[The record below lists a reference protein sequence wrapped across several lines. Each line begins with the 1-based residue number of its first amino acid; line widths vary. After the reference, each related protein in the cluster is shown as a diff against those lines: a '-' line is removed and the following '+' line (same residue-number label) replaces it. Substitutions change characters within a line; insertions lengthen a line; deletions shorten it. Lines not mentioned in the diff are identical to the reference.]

1 MNETQ
6 KRILDR
12 AEQVVVT
19 VIFIFFVRRIWPE
32 QLDLAGLIPILL
44 LVSEG
49 AVVVLLILRRP
60 TTNISVRPQDWLL
73 ASGGTFL
80 ALMVGAGGDPFSV
93 NVSLILILLGTLVQ
107 VFSKFSLRRSFGLV
121 AANRG
126 VKKSGMYAFLRHPM
140 YAGYMLSHIGYL
152 MYAPTVRNMLVYAA
166 VWGLL
171 VGRIFAEERMLI
183 QDDAYRDY
191 TQKVRY
197 RLAPFIF

>member
-1 MNETQ
+1 MNEAQ
-6 KRILDR
+6 KRLLDR
-12 AEQVVVT
+12 AEQIVVA

-32 QLDLAGLIPILL
+32 QLDFAGLIPITL

-80 ALMVGAGGDPFSV
+80 ALMVGSGGDPLSI
-93 NVSLILILLGTLVQ
+93 NTSLILILLGTLVQ

-140 YAGYMLSHIGYL
+140 YAGYMVSHIGYL
-152 MYAPTVRNMLVYAA
+152 MYAPTVRNMFVYAA

>member
-1 MNETQ
+1 MNEAQ

-12 AEQVVVT
+12 AEQIVVT
-19 VIFIFFVRRIWPE
+19 VIFVFFLRRIWPE
-32 QLDLAGLIPILL
+32 QLDLAGLVPILL

-49 AVVVLLILRRP
+49 AVVLFLILRRP

-73 ASGGTFL
+73 ASGGTFF
-80 ALMVGAGGDPFSV
+80 ALMVGAGGDPLFVKFSLV
-93 NVSLILILLGTLVQ
+93 LVLLGTLVQ

-171 VGRIFAEERMLI
+171 VGRIFAEERMLT
-183 QDDAYRDY
+183 QDEAYRDY
-191 TQKVRY
+191 AQKVRY